1 MWFKNSK
8 TKAREDFAKALHAY
22 ADSLPASQ
30 NGRGTWNFIAD
41 EIEKGTADGDAFY
54 AVFKNRLDLTPPP
67 KP

>member
-1 MWFKNSK
+1 MWFKSSK

-30 NGRGTWNFIAD
+30 SGRRTWNFIAD
-41 EIEKGTADGDAFY
+41 EIEEGTADGKAFY
-54 AVFKNRLDLTPPP
+54 AVFRNRLDLSP